1 MTPERMRQIEELY
14 HAARQRESGDRQ
26 AFLAAACAH
35 DEELRHK
42 VALLL
47 AQDSIEGPLEQRALD
62 VAATLLRG
70 FPGEE
75 LGPYRILSRLGEGG
89 MATVYEARDTRL
101 GRIVALKVAHEEFSG
116 RFQREARAI
125 SSLNHPHVCALY
137 DAGPNYLVMERLE
150 GQTLASR
157 LAKGALPMPRVLEYG
172 AQIADAL
179 AAAHAKG
186 ITHRD
191 LKPGNIM
198 LTKAGV
204 KVLDF
209 GLAKFVKGHDPGA
222 RQDDSVTDGQTIVG
236 SPAYMAP
243 EQLEGEDCDARTDH
257 FALGLVLYEMAT
269 GTRAFQGTSRAALMA
284 EILKSEPDCSKLSP
298 PGFAHVVE
306 RCLEKDR
313 EKRWQSARDIQLEL
327 EFQARGIPETPVKTT
342 RRTFLWATA
351 AVTGAVALI
360 AAIAVRPGPPDPYVT
375 PFTTYPGHEAGPSF
389 SPDGTR
395 IAFTWNGPHE
405 DNYDVYV
412 KQIGPGDPQR
422 LTFGPQADTHPRWSP
437 DGKWIAFLRHLRS
450 TPAAVWA
457 VPATGGTERKVG
469 NFDFD
474 RAAMGTLDWS
484 PDGKWLLITR
494 RPAADRGTGLAL
506 LSFEG
511 GEIRQITSPQ
521 DQQPDFLGAFAPDGH
536 ALAFLRMRVGRPRLM
551 VLPLTRSLE
560 PAGNPIEIQVPQ
572 PVTHVCWTADSRELI
587 FAAGPSENSMLWR
600 MAASGKSPAQ
610 PLSYAGNGLFPTI
623 SRQGNRMAFLRF
635 SNESHIWS
643 LELNS
648 NGQPAGPPEKA
659 FASTRADY
667 APRFSRDGNRV
678 VFHSDRTGGFAIWVC
693 ESSGANCYSV
703 SPPGAHATN
712 PDWSP
717 DGKWIAFNV
726 QGESGNEIELVRSE
740 VGRPTRLTRGPAGF
754 EGAMFPRWS
763 RDGQWIYFQCGMRP
777 QICRVPSIG
786 GEAEAVRGAA
796 GFYADESPDGKWLYF
811 SRGIAAPW
819 QAEQFL
825 VTTRDTDAAPLSRV
839 PVSGGEASEVVPEV
853 AGRDWAITQT
863 GVWYLT
869 PSWTGT
875 SELRFLD
882 AATGATRTV
891 LHTDKPVHA
900 GFAIS
905 PDQRRVLFSQGGT
918 VAAGS
923 DIMLV
928 ENFR

>member
-26 AFLAAACAH
+26 AFLAVACAD

-47 AQDSIEGPLEQRALD
+47 AQDSIEGPLEQPALD
-62 VAATLLRG
+62 VAAKLLRWS
-70 FPGEE
+70 PGEE

-198 LTKAGV
+198 LTKAGI

-269 GTRAFQGTSRAALMA
+269 GTRAFHGTSRAALMA

-298 PGFAHVVE
+298 PGFAHVVV
-306 RCLEKDR
+306 RCLEKDPER
-313 EKRWQSARDIQLEL
+313 RWQSARDIQLEL
-327 EFQARGIPETPVKTT
+327 EFQAHGTPEAPERTT
-342 RRTFLWATA
+342 RRSLLWAAA
-351 AVTGAVALI
+351 AVTAAAALY
-360 AAIAVRPGPPDPYVT
+360 AAITLRPEPPDPYVT
-375 PFTTYPGHEAGPSF
+375 PFTTYPGNEAGASF

-395 IAFTWNGPHE
+395 IAFTWNGAHE

-422 LTFGPQADTHPRWSP
+422 LTFAPEADTHTRWSP
-437 DGKWIAFLRHLRS
+437 DGKWIAFLRHLGSR
-450 TPAAVWA
+450 PANVMA
-457 VPATGGTERKVG
+457 VPALGGPERKIG
-469 NFDFD
+469 DFDFD
-474 RAAMGTLDWS
+474 GAVSGTLDWS
-484 PDGKWLLITR
+484 PDGQWLLITK

-506 LSFEG
+506 LSFET
-511 GEIRQITSPQ
+511 GEIRQITSPEG
-521 DQQPDFLGAFAPDGH
+521 QQPDNLGAFAPDGH
-536 ALAFLRMRVGRPRLM
+536 ALAFLRRRAGQPRLM
-551 VLPLTRSLE
+551 VLPLSRSLE
-560 PAGNPIEIQVPQ
+560 PAGNPMEIPFPQ
-572 PVTHVCWTADSRELI
+572 PVTYVCWTADSRGLI
-587 FAAGPSENSMLWR
+587 FAAGPSEGSMLWR
-600 MAASGKSPAQ
+600 MPASGKSSAQ
-610 PLSYAGNGLFPTI
+610 LLSYAGNALFPAM
-623 SRQGNRMAFLRF
+623 SRQGNRMAFQRF
-635 SNESHIWS
+635 SSESHIWA
-643 LELNS
+643 LELDS
-648 NGQPAGPPEKA
+648 KGQPTAPAEKA
-659 FASTRADY
+659 FASTREDY
-667 APRFSRDGNRV
+667 APRFSRDGSKV
-678 VFHSDRTGGFAIWVC
+678 AFHSDRSGGFAIWVC
-693 ESSGANCYSV
+693 ESSGANCFPV
-703 SPPGAHATN
+703 SPHGAHATN

-717 DGKWIAFNV
+717 DGKWIAFNT
-726 QGESGNEIELVRSE
+726 QGESGNEIDLVRSE
-740 VGRPTRLTRGPAGF
+740 GGRPKRLTRGTDEL

-763 RDGQWIYFQCGMRP
+763 HDGQWIYFQCGAGP
-777 QICRVPSIG
+777 QICRVPSSG
-786 GEAEAVRGAA
+786 GEAQAVRGAD
-796 GFYADESPDGKWLYF
+796 GVFADESPDGEWVYF
-811 SRGIAAPW
+811 SSGPAAPG
-819 QAEQFL
+819 QSNQFIITVRDAEPS
-825 VTTRDTDAAPLSRV
+825 PLKRV
-839 PVSGGEASEVVPEV
+839 PVSGGAASEIVSAV
-853 AGRDWAITQT
+853 AGRNWAVTQS

-869 PSWTGT
+869 PSVNGS
-875 SELRFLD
+875 SEMRYLD
-882 AATGATRTV
+882 AAAGATRTV
-891 LHTDKPVHA
+891 FRTDKPVHA

-905 PDQRRVLFSQGGT
+905 PNQRRVLFTQGGT
-918 VAAGS
+918 VPVGS